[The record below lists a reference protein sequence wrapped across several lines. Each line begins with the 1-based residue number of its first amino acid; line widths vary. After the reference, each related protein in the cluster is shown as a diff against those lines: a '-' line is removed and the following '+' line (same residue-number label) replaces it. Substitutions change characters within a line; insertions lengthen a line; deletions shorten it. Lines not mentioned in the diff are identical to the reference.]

1 MKFKTFICCIFNEI
15 SISKYERFLF
25 ELRKDYPVQD
35 LYGNVPWKAPQEYL
49 NEMGD
54 PLVTTV
60 IVLKNNYF
68 LNDVIDL
75 KRYLIAKEI
84 QTKLNNGSRILNL
97 NPGYLSK
104 NGIYLLTHKPNKKRG
119 REKIASDMWQE
130 KQYDHDGVLKF
141 NKNTFS
147 EYRNQD
153 RLDIFNKLYL
163 Y

>member
-1 MKFKTFICCIFNEI
+1 MKFKTFICCIFNKTN
-15 SISKYERFLF
+15 ISKYDRFLF
-25 ELRKDYPVQD
+25 KLRKDYPIQD
-35 LYGNVPWKAPQEYL
+35 LYGDTPWEAPQEYL
-49 NEMGD
+49 DEMGS

-60 IVLKNNYF
+60 VVLKNKYF
-68 LNDVIDL
+68 LNDIIGL

-84 QTKLNNGSRILNL
+84 QTKLNNKSRTLNL

-104 NGIYLLTHKPNKKRG
+104 NGMFLLTHKPNKKRG
-119 REKIASDMWQE
+119 REKIDSDTWQE

-153 RLDIFNKLYL
+153 RLSLFKKLCL